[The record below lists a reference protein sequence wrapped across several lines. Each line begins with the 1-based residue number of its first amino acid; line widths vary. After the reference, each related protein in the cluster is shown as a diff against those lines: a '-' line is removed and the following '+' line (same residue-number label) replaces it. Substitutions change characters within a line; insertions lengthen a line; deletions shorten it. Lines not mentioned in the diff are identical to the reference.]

1 MFLNPIKKLP
11 PDLTRSN
18 SFVDEGLCKSC
29 QEGEPLRELIGIL
42 CNDLKMRHIKGSVTG
57 RCDLNTG
64 FAFNDLL
71 TNYDRIA
78 AHCSN
83 IAVAILELDSSNF
96 DMHEYT
102 KSVRKVKDNNYV
114 STFDY
119 YEQKYNINGYQPEAE
134 QDTKSV
140 PKTRSKSC

>member
-1 MFLNPIKKLP
+1 
-11 PDLTRSN
+11 
-18 SFVDEGLCKSC
+18 
-29 QEGEPLRELIGIL
+29 
-42 CNDLKMRHIKGSVTG
+42 MRHIKRLRNGQ
-57 RCDLNTG
+57 CDLNTG

-102 KSVRKVKDNNYV
+102 NSVHISDLIFYSNCAADNA
-114 STFDY
+114 T
-119 YEQKYNINGYQPEAE
+119 
-134 QDTKSV
+134 
-140 PKTRSKSC
+140 

>member
-1 MFLNPIKKLP
+1 
-11 PDLTRSN
+11 
-18 SFVDEGLCKSC
+18 
-29 QEGEPLRELIGIL
+29 
-42 CNDLKMRHIKGSVTG
+42 MRHIKRLRNGQ
-57 RCDLNTG
+57 CDLNTG

-102 KSVRKVKDNNYV
+102 KSVRKLKDNTYV

-119 YEQKYNINGYQPEAE
+119 YEQKYNINEYQPEAE
-134 QDTKSV
+134 QDTNTAAKATAADTGQEV
-140 PKTRSKSC
+140 K